1 MMSFWLYI
9 NNKPA
14 DKANTLEEAKKMAE
28 SHIKDKQPLIIEG
41 LDTMAQKL
49 PLAKNSGRW
58 KYDYDKNI
66 WVEELIIITVCG
78 G

>member
-9 NNKPA
+9 NKKPT

-28 SHIKDKQPLIIEG
+28 SYVNDKQPLIIEG
-41 LDTMAQKL
+41 LDTQAQKL
-49 PLAKNSGRW
+49 PMAKNSRW